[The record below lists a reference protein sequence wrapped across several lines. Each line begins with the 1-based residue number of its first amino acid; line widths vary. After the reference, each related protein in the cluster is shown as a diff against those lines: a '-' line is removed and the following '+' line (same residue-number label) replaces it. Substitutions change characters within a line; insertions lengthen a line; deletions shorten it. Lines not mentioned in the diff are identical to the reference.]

1 MSRIE
6 STFKQLRRKG
16 RSALIPYVVAGDPD
30 LGTTEAL
37 VLKMAESGADIIELG
52 FPFSDPLADGP
63 IIQAA
68 SERAL
73 RNGTNLRKVFH
84 LAEKLKGVPTPLI
97 LMTYFNPVFKF
108 GLRDFAEGCH
118 NSGIDGGI

>member
-37 VLKMAESGADIIELG
+37 VLKRAESGADIIELG
-52 FPFSDPLADGP
+52 LPFSDPLADGP

-73 RNGTNLRKVFH
+73 RNGTHLEQVFNLT
-84 LAEKLKGVPTPLI
+84 EKLQGVAIPLI
-97 LMTYFNPVFKF
+97 LMTYFNP
-108 GLRDFAEGCH
+108 A
-118 NSGIDGGI
+118 